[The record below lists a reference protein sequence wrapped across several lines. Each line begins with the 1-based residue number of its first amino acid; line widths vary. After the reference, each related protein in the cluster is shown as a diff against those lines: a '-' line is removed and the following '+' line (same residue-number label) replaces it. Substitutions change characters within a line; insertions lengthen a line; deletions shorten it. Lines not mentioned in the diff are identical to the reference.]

1 LARKYLA
8 VCDLETMAQFPMNR
22 HSLGT
27 TGIEISPIIL
37 GCGTFGGIGGAKA
50 LIGHGLN
57 REAAVA
63 TLNDS
68 LALGINV
75 LDTAERYA
83 SGESELVI
91 GEWLRQQPASV
102 VSELHIA
109 TKVAP
114 PSADGDVGKRFDRE
128 FIQSKLT
135 MSLERLG
142 VDSISFYLSHAP
154 DPETPIEQTLEGFAA
169 AIESKQVRHIGCCNV
184 DGDQL
189 RTALDASDRL
199 GLPAFEWVQNGFSLL
214 SPKADDE
221 VRNICIDRNL
231 GFTPFSP
238 LAGGVLTGKYRRG
251 EPFPAESRM
260 ALYPGG
266 IDQLLT
272 DEIFDAIDQLGAE
285 ATRRGVSTAALALAW
300 VLAHPQCTASVV
312 GPSRTAPHLSHV
324 AEALKIALTPQMV
337 SIMTGWF
344 SAG

>member
-1 LARKYLA
+1 
-8 VCDLETMAQFPMNR
+8 MAQFPMNR

-83 SGESELVI
+83 GGESELVI

-114 PSADGDVGKRFDRE
+114 PLSDGDVGKRFDRE
-128 FIQSKLT
+128 FIQRKLA

-142 VDSISFYLSHAP
+142 VDSVSFYLSHAP

-169 AIESKQVRHIGCCNV
+169 AIESKQVRHVGCCNV

-189 RTALDASDRL
+189 RTALEASDRL

-214 SPKADDE
+214 SPKAYGE
-221 VRNICIDRNL
+221 VRNICTDRNL

-238 LAGGVLTGKYRRG
+238 LAGGVLTGKYRRS
-251 EPFPAESRM
+251 EPFPVESRM
-260 ALYPGG
+260 ALSPGG

-272 DEIFDAIDQLGAE
+272 DEIFDAIDRLGAE
-285 ATRRGVSTAALALAW
+285 ASRRGVSTAALALAW
-300 VLAHPQCTASVV
+300 VLAHPQCTASVI
-312 GPSRTAPHLSHV
+312 GPSRKAPHLSHV

-337 SIMTGWF
+337 SIMAGWF

>member
-1 LARKYLA
+1 MDQL
-8 VCDLETMAQFPMNR
+8 PMSR

-37 GCGTFGGIGGAKA
+37 GCGTFGGIGGTKA
-50 LIGHGLN
+50 LIGRGLN

-63 TLNDS
+63 TLNES

-83 SGESELVI
+83 GGESEMVI
-91 GEWLRQQPASV
+91 GEWLRQLPASV

-114 PSADGDVGKRFDRE
+114 PSADGDIGKRFDGE
-128 FIQSKLT
+128 FIQRKLA

-142 VDSISFYLSHAP
+142 VDSVSFYLSHAP
-154 DPETPIEQTLEGFAA
+154 DPDTPIEQTLEGLAA

-189 RTALDASDRL
+189 RTALEASDRL
-199 GLPAFEWVQNGFSLL
+199 GLPPFEWVQNGFSLL
-214 SPKADDE
+214 SPKAYDE
-221 VRNICIDRNL
+221 VRNICTERNL

-266 IDQLLT
+266 IDQLLI
-272 DEIFDAIDQLGAE
+272 DEIFAAIDQLEAE
-285 ATRRGVSTAALALAW
+285 ASRRGVSTAALALAW
-300 VLAHPQCTASVV
+300 VLAHPQCAAPVV

-324 AEALKIALTPQMV
+324 AEALKIGLTPEMMSV
-337 SIMTGWF
+337 MTGWF